1 MKTELIRLAL
11 LSIYFTALAI
21 CFPSCEK
28 QEECYIFTL
37 GNEGEYYEAIPTN
50 GERGEIFIQDGKV
63 KQLVCK

>member
-11 LSIYFTALAI
+11 SAVYIAALAI
-21 CFPSCEK
+21 MFSSCEK